1 MRKLALALTIA
12 LSLGGCADLQSIS
25 SGISIVTTSVANP
38 ITPTREAQIEQAFDT
53 AIALLNGYKRACVA
67 GSADKNCR
75 ANIQAVQVYTR
86 QMTPLITQL
95 RSFVDRNDQ
104 VNAVVVYNQVVALYT
119 NFKVAAANVGFSVGD
134 LP

>member
-1 MRKLALALTIA
+1 MRKLALALTIT

-95 RSFVDRNDQ
+95 RSFVDKNDQ